1 MLETGAGVLD
11 GAVEPL
17 CKNSTWQKRRQV
29 LSHADTALLQR
40 QQLHRLP
47 LLTRAEDQAERR
59 LLTRL
64 ANPYSK

>member
-1 MLETGAGVLD
+1 MLETGAGMLD
-11 GAVEPL
+11 GAVESP
-17 CKNSTWQKRRQV
+17 CKNSTWRKRRQV

-47 LLTRAEDQAERR
+47 LLTRAEDQPEQRF
-59 LLTRL
+59 LTRL